1 MRQTDL
7 QSIHT
12 TRDKVVQRID
22 GTLVPL
28 RIVVP
33 VGTVAGHL
41 VRITVITSII
51 SRSTSDIVHPEA
63 TIIPGS
69 GPFTRVIGTPLL
81 GGGVGG

>member
-33 VGTVAGHL
+33 IGTAAGHL
-41 VRITVITSII
+41 GRITVIRSIV

-69 GPFTRVIGTPLL
+69 RPFTGGIGTPLL